1 MDKTDAA
8 VQDMRIVL
16 EQLQGDRIVLDK
28 NIEQMNSTITEIRN
42 GFECLTTTVEHQ
54 SAMIK
59 VNDNQMST
67 VISAIKDE
75 ATQRHEHFD
84 QLTGLFR
91 EFTATAAKHMK
102 EHSEQSSLTHSNN
115 GPVAPSPDDTQLKAA
130 IEALADHINEVNDS
144 HWTNSN
150 AVNQRIDSVH
160 ETVERD
166 SEERVRAVWAA
177 IDRLDET
184 VDEYRSAVSCG
195 KSK

>member
-1 MDKTDAA
+1 VTGA
-8 VQDMRIVL
+8 
-16 EQLQGDRIVLDK
+16 
-28 NIEQMNSTITEIRN
+28 
-42 GFECLTTTVEHQ
+42 FY
-54 SAMIK
+54 
-59 VNDNQMST
+59 
-67 VISAIKDE
+67 VIGK
-75 ATQRHEHFD
+75 Q
-84 QLTGLFR
+84 
-91 EFTATAAKHMK
+91 
-102 EHSEQSSLTHSNN
+102 
-115 GPVAPSPDDTQLKAA
+115 KAA

-150 AVNQRIDSVH
+150 TVNQRIDSVH